1 LIANVVLVMAQITGG
16 FLVADR
22 LALPPQQVAQTIGVA
37 LVISGL
43 TVVAVQLGIVRRIKL
58 PPVMLLRI
66 GLLAS
71 LLSYVMLLNAN
82 SFLMFVLAFVLL
94 AIGIGFN
101 EPGFTS
107 AVTLAVNATEYGAVS
122 GLTASVVG
130 LSSMIG
136 PLLGTGLYQV
146 NQSFPY
152 LLGIVTLGLMLGVV
166 WFSPGLRQSVAVA
179 KAG

>member
-1 LIANVVLVMAQITGG
+1 
-16 FLVADR
+16 
-22 LALPPQQVAQTIGVA
+22 
-37 LVISGL
+37 
-43 TVVAVQLGIVRRIKL
+43 
-58 PPVMLLRI
+58 
-66 GLLAS
+66 
-71 LLSYVMLLNAN
+71 
-82 SFLMFVLAFVLL
+82 VLAFVLL

-107 AVTLAVNATEYGAVS
+107 AMTLAVNATEYGAVS